1 MSPDWAPAFTLSIVA
16 VSAVAAIV
24 LRGPVGKAVAQ
35 WISGWNHNEARWI
48 EAKARASGA
57 GSAET
62 IEQLRGEIEELRGQL
77 VEVQER
83 LDFAERML
91 AKGRGADRIGSA
103 GA

>member
-1 MSPDWAPAFTLSIVA
+1 MSPDWAPAVTLSIVA

-57 GSAET
+57 GGAEA
-62 IEQLRGEIEELRGQL
+62 IEQLRGEVEELRGQL
-77 VEVQER
+77 VEVR